1 MEKHSCAT
9 LHNVAQI
16 KTLHCLVS
24 FKRDKVGRSVC
35 VCSRCLFSQLFHLPT
50 QQRASD
56 AKVQTLKLSHWIPLS
71 TMSWPKHT
79 LLSDWKPQKQCLLLM
94 LVFSQIV
101 SFLWFKCKSTN
112 STGNEPH
119 MVTRKGNVSSGFLT
133 SQLITCHTLLQLD
146 CTHQILAI
154 FLVYQIAYKPQ
165 VVTPAQ
171 AHAVQTHTCLL
182 MSKWSARRKEN
193 KPCLL
198 KKCRTLMCF
207 SMCRTLMRSWTVTYY
222 PYISRTTQLTHL
234 KWTHMHHVSM

>member
-1 MEKHSCAT
+1 MLRK
-9 LHNVAQI
+9 LR
-16 KTLHCLVS
+16 HCTVWLVLNMT
-24 FKRDKVGRSVC
+24 KSVC

-146 CTHQILAI
+146 CTVHTSNSGHLSCLPNCFIN
-154 FLVYQIAYKPQ
+154 KSQ
-165 VVTPAQ
+165 VGTPAQ